1 MEEIGTFENLNE
13 DVMDEII
20 GHLPNADVLNLNN
33 AYPGLKNCVEL
44 MRKRVQECKIEYGL
58 ACASFFLT
66 DDELLH
72 LDEAFPKIKENYAW
86 FKTGV
91 EIAVEIVS
99 VHFWNTD
106 VGLRNLI
113 HEAHDTCQECGHI
126 WPFFTHCTQYCSRC
140 PKFIRNRLRLY
151 DMKNK
156 LYCNVCKFQCY
167 DKWQLRLHNDKRKLN
182 EKNNEENDIDWDEI
196 ENGLDW
202 TRRKLIEN
210 EPENGV
216 DWKIARKKCP
226 IGFPRLS
233 KKIKWGE
240 DFNVE
245 KSNWISPGRWWRKK
259 VK

>member
-20 GHLPNADVLNLNN
+20 GHLRNADVLNLNN

-44 MRKRVQECKIEYGL
+44 MMKRVQECKIEYGL
-58 ACASFFLT
+58 ACASFLLT

-99 VHFWNTD
+99 AHFWNTD
-106 VGLRNLI
+106 TGLRNLI
-113 HEAHDTCQECGHI
+113 YEAHYRCEKIGYIHN
-126 WPFFTHCTQYCSRC
+126 FFVQDCPRCS
-140 PKFIRNRLRLY
+140 KFIRNRLRLY

-167 DKWQLRLHNDKRKLN
+167 DKWQLRLHNDRRKLN
-182 EKNNEENDIDWDEI
+182 EKEN
-196 ENGLDW
+196 
-202 TRRKLIEN
+202 K
-210 EPENGV
+210 V
-216 DWKIARKKCP
+216 DWRVGGEKCP

-233 KKIKWGE
+233 KKRKWGE
-240 DFNVE
+240 DLDVATI
-245 KSNWISPGRWWRKK
+245 NWASSGWWWRKK
-259 VK
+259 VD

>member
-20 GHLPNADVLNLNN
+20 GHLRNEDVLNLNN

-66 DDELLH
+66 DEELLH

-106 VGLRNLI
+106 TGLRNLI
-113 HEAHDTCQECGHI
+113 YEAHYRCEKIGHI
-126 WPFFTHCTQYCSRC
+126 HSFFTQDCSRC
-140 PKFIRNRLRLY
+140 PKFIRNRLRLF

-167 DKWQLRLHNDKRKLN
+167 DKWQLRLHNDRRKLN
-182 EKNNEENDIDWDEI
+182 EKENKADWRL
-196 ENGLDW
+196 G
-202 TRRKLIEN
+202 
-210 EPENGV
+210 
-216 DWKIARKKCP
+216 CP

-233 KKIKWGE
+233 KKRKWGE
-240 DFNVE
+240 DLDVATI
-245 KSNWISPGRWWRKK
+245 NWASSGWWWKK
-259 VK
+259 KLD